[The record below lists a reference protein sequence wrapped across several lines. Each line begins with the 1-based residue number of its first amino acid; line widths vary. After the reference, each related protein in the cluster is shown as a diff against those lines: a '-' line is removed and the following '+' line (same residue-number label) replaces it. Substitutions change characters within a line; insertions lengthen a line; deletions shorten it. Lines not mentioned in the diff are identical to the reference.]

1 MSTDPSNSSG
11 PEYLEEP
18 ATDSPRSGRGRRA
31 AVLGLAAVGVAGV
44 VALGGW
50 AAVSLMSDGTQ
61 PAEAIPADAL
71 GYASLDLDPSASQ
84 KIEAIKILKKFPG
97 LEKEMDISSQ
107 DDLRRWV
114 FEKAQEEGE
123 CKELDY
129 DEDVA
134 PWIGDRIAFAGVPG
148 DKDDDPATPLLAL
161 QVTDEEAASKGI
173 SALAECGEAGEDFG
187 FAFSGDYALISD
199 SEEHAESLAAA
210 AEEASLA
217 DDANFQK
224 WTERVGDPGIV
235 TMYAAPGAVDAMF
248 DMQGDLTEKLSPMAG
263 AEEQALLQAQSEMER
278 MNERLKEMYE
288 DFSGMAGVVRFEDGA
303 MEAEFAAESSLE
315 STGMKFTPETT
326 IDVTSLPSGTA
337 AVLGLGL
344 PEDWADSYL
353 DMLGKITG
361 DEQAMDQMLAQ
372 AEAQTGLEIPEDL
385 ERLLGDGVAVA
396 LDEDLNIEAAS
407 TDPMAIPAGIRVSG
421 DPQEIRGAVDKIK
434 RALGPQSEALVVEE
448 GDGVVALGLDPD
460 YVKGLAAKGD
470 LGSDASFQDVV
481 PDADRANSVF
491 YLDIDEV
498 EGWVIQAMQQ
508 GGQIGPDEKK
518 VLDNLAPLRALGMSS
533 WIDEEGNAGGMLL
546 RLSTE

>member
-18 ATDSPRSGRGRRA
+18 AADSPRSGRGPRV
-31 AVLGLAAVGVAGV
+31 AVLGLAAAGVAGV

-129 DEDVA
+129 DDDVA
-134 PWIGDRIAFAGVPG
+134 PWIGDRIAMAAVPG
-148 DKDDDPATPLLAL
+148 EKDGGPATPLLAL

-235 TMYAAPGAVDAMF
+235 TMYAAPGAIDAMF

-288 DFSGMAGVVRFEDGA
+288 DFSGMAAVVRFEDGA
-303 MEAEFAAESSLE
+303 MEAELATESSLE

-353 DMLGKITG
+353 DMLGKVTG

-421 DPQEIRGAVDKIK
+421 DPQEIRAAVDKIK

-460 YVKGLAAKGD
+460 YVKGLAAEGD

-533 WIDEEGNAGGMLL
+533 WVDEEGNAGGMLL

>member
-1 MSTDPSNSSG
+1 MSTEPSNPSG

-18 ATDSPRSGRGRRA
+18 AADSPRSGRGRRA
-31 AVLGLAAVGVAGV
+31 AVLGLAAAGVAGV

-134 PWIGDRIAFAGVPG
+134 PWIGDRIAFAAMPG
-148 DKDDDPATPLLAL
+148 EKDGDPATPLLAL

-217 DDANFQK
+217 DDASFQK

-235 TMYAAPGAVDAMF
+235 TMYAAPGAIDAMF

-263 AEEQALLQAQSEMER
+263 AEEQALLEAQSEMER

-303 MEAEFAAESSLE
+303 MEAEFATESSLE

-421 DPQEIRGAVDKIK
+421 DPQEITAAVDKIK

-460 YVKGLAAKGD
+460 YVKGLAADGD

-518 VLDNLAPLRALGMSS
+518 VLDNLAPLRALGVSS
-533 WIDEEGNAGGMLL
+533 WIEEEGNAGGVLL

>member
-1 MSTDPSNSSG
+1 MSTDPSNSTG
-11 PEYLEEP
+11 PEYLEES
-18 ATDSPRSGRGRRA
+18 AAGSPRSGRGPRA

-44 VALGGW
+44 VALGAW

-123 CKELDY
+123 CKDLDY

-134 PWIGDRIAFAGVPG
+134 PWIGDRIAMAAVRG
-148 DKDDDPATPLLAL
+148 DKDGDPATPLLAL

-173 SALAECGEAGEDFG
+173 SALAECGDAGEDFG

-199 SEEHAESLAAA
+199 SEEHADSLAAA

-217 DDANFQK
+217 DDASFQK

-248 DMQGDLTEKLSPMAG
+248 DMQGDLTEQLSPMAG
-263 AEEQALLQAQSEMER
+263 AEKQALLEAQSEMER
-278 MNERLKEMYE
+278 MNDRLEELYE
-288 DFSGMAGVVRFEDGA
+288 DFSGMAAVVRFEDGA
-303 MEAEFAAESSLE
+303 MEAEFAAESSPE
-315 STGMKFTPETT
+315 SAGMKFTPETT

-372 AEAQTGLEIPEDL
+372 VEAQSGLEIPEDL
-385 ERLLGDGVAVA
+385 ERLLGDGMAVA

-421 DPQEIRGAVDKIK
+421 DPQEIRAAVDKIK

-460 YVKGLAAKGD
+460 YVKGLAAQGD
-470 LGSDASFQDVV
+470 LGSDASFQEVV
-481 PDADRANSVF
+481 PGADRANSVF

-518 VLDNLAPLRALGMSS
+518 VLDNLAPLRALGASS
-533 WIDEEGNAGGMLL
+533 WVDEEGNAGGLL